1 VQIANTGNQPGAIQ
15 NFAVGGS
22 GFSVAVAPSLPAT
35 LAPGGSIQ
43 VNALFTPT
51 VLGITGGFLQI
62 NGQTSNI
69 VVAATAPPSLPAISF
84 TNVNAQMQPLMQP
97 LVGIHLA
104 SPYPYNLSGRLTLA
118 FTPDSLVD
126 DPAVEFLNGQRY
138 VDFTIPG
145 GATDAVFGT
154 TATGVVMQT
163 GSSAGAIALSASFSL
178 GTYVVTG
185 SAPVAQNII
194 IPAAAPE
201 ILAFQIAA
209 MDSASFQLLITGV
222 STTRSLTQFAFTL
235 IPADNSTLATTTLT
249 ADVSA
254 AFNGWFNSAA
264 SRSFGGQFTV
274 SVLFNVAGDITAIQG
289 ITVTATNGTGTS
301 APVSLA
307 LQSSGGQ

>member
-1 VQIANTGNQPGAIQ
+1 MVTEQ
-15 NFAVGGS
+15 F
-22 GFSVAVAPSLPAT
+22 
-35 LAPGGSIQ
+35 
-43 VNALFTPT
+43 
-51 VLGITGGFLQI
+51 
-62 NGQTSNI
+62 
-69 VVAATAPPSLPAISF
+69 AATAAAFQPSVVLVLVVADALNPPGTPGTVEQAPTPLGFTGCHSAGVTDGSHPISE
-84 TNVNAQMQPLMQP
+84 VCDWRQPSI
-97 LVGIHLA
+97 GIHLA
-104 SPYPYNLSGRLTLA
+104 SAYPCDLSGRLTLA

-138 VDFTIPG
+138 VDFTVPG

-178 GTYVVTG
+178 GGYVVTG
-185 SAPVAQNII
+185 SSPVTQNIT
-194 IPAAAPE
+194 IPASAPE
-201 ILAFQIAA
+201 ILAFQIGA
-209 MDSASFQLLITGV
+209 MDSASFELLITGV

-235 IPADNSTLATTTLT
+235 IPTGNSTLVTTTLT

-289 ITVTATNGTGTS
+289 ITATATNGIGTS
-301 APVSLA
+301 APMSLA